1 MSTAGSDGEPAP
13 PSGSTPAA
21 LEGAV
26 AGDPEEAEA
35 PDAPGARATAA
46 GAALQVGTIVSVSL
60 GSSLAGLVIP
70 AVGPVLVVAARQI
83 MMAALVLPVA
93 RPRIHRMTR
102 AQLVPAVML
111 GLALSLMNLSY
122 YAAVDRLG
130 LGIAATIEFLG
141 PLSIALLASRR
152 LLDAAC
158 ALVAAA
164 GVVVLTGLEGRT
176 TCSASSAAPPRP
188 SPGPATSSSRGGSPS
203 GCRASRGSR
212 SPAS

>member
-70 AVGPVLVVAARQI
+70 R
-83 MMAALVLPVA
+83 
-93 RPRIHRMTR
+93 
-102 AQLVPAVML
+102 
-111 GLALSLMNLSY
+111 
-122 YAAVDRLG
+122 
-130 LGIAATIEFLG
+130 
-141 PLSIALLASRR
+141 
-152 LLDAAC
+152 
-158 ALVAAA
+158 
-164 GVVVLTGLEGRT
+164 
-176 TCSASSAAPPRP
+176 SAP
-188 SPGPATSSSRGGSPS
+188 SSSSP
-203 GCRASRGSR
+203 RDR
-212 SPAS
+212 S